1 LPLTHNQHDQ
11 HHQHHQHHQHC
22 PHQLQAVSIPEAAF
36 VLPEGDIMV
45 LIVGIA
51 GAAAL
56 AVLLYNHL
64 REQQP
69 ELATLSTRRAQQ
81 LAAVVLVLSKAVDG
95 VIDALTLG
103 LRPAV
108 SSSNSSSWRSQRLVD
123 VDWDDQEDDDAR

>member
-1 LPLTHNQHDQ
+1 
-11 HHQHHQHHQHC
+11 
-22 PHQLQAVSIPEAAF
+22 
-36 VLPEGDIMV
+36 MV

-108 SSSNSSSWRSQRLVD
+108 PSSTSWRGQRLVD
-123 VDWDDQEDDDAR
+123 VDWDDQNDQDDDDAR

>member
-1 LPLTHNQHDQ
+1 
-11 HHQHHQHHQHC
+11 
-22 PHQLQAVSIPEAAF
+22 
-36 VLPEGDIMV
+36 MV
-45 LIVGIA
+45 LIIGIA

-95 VIDALTLG
+95 VIDALALG

-108 SSSNSSSWRSQRLVD
+108 SSSNSTSWRGQRLVD
-123 VDWDDQEDDDAR
+123 VDWDDQKLSAQPSVAAAADGGG

>member
-1 LPLTHNQHDQ
+1 
-11 HHQHHQHHQHC
+11 
-22 PHQLQAVSIPEAAF
+22 
-36 VLPEGDIMV
+36 MV

-64 REQQP
+64 REQRP

-81 LAAVVLVLSKAVDG
+81 LAAVVLVLSKAVEG

-108 SSSNSSSWRSQRLVD
+108 SSSNSSSWRGQRLVD
-123 VDWDDQEDDDAR
+123 VDWDDQDDDDAR

>member
-1 LPLTHNQHDQ
+1 
-11 HHQHHQHHQHC
+11 
-22 PHQLQAVSIPEAAF
+22 
-36 VLPEGDIMV
+36 MV

-81 LAAVVLVLSKAVDG
+81 LAAVVLVLSKAVEG

-103 LRPAV
+103 RPAV
-108 SSSNSSSWRSQRLVD
+108 PSSSSTSWRGQRLVD
-123 VDWDDQEDDDAR
+123 VDWDDQNDQDDQEEDDDAR

>member
-1 LPLTHNQHDQ
+1 
-11 HHQHHQHHQHC
+11 
-22 PHQLQAVSIPEAAF
+22 
-36 VLPEGDIMV
+36 MV
-45 LIVGIA
+45 LIIGIA

-95 VIDALTLG
+95 VIDALALG

-108 SSSNSSSWRSQRLVD
+108 SSSNSTSWRGQRLVD
-123 VDWDDQEDDDAR
+123 VDWDDQKLSAQPSVAAAAADGGV

>member
-1 LPLTHNQHDQ
+1 
-11 HHQHHQHHQHC
+11 
-22 PHQLQAVSIPEAAF
+22 
-36 VLPEGDIMV
+36 MV
-45 LIVGIA
+45 LIIGIA

-81 LAAVVLVLSKAVDG
+81 LAAVVLVLSKAVEG
-95 VIDALTLG
+95 VIDALALG

-108 SSSNSSSWRSQRLVD
+108 PSSSSTSWRGQRLVD
-123 VDWDDQEDDDAR
+123 VDWDDQNDQDDDDQDDQEDDDDAR

>member
-1 LPLTHNQHDQ
+1 
-11 HHQHHQHHQHC
+11 
-22 PHQLQAVSIPEAAF
+22 
-36 VLPEGDIMV
+36 MV
-45 LIVGIA
+45 LIIGIA

-81 LAAVVLVLSKAVDG
+81 LAAVVLVLSKAVEG

-103 LRPAV
+103 LQPAV
-108 SSSNSSSWRSQRLVD
+108 PSSSSTSWRGQRLVD
-123 VDWDDQEDDDAR
+123 VDWDDQNDQDDQDDQDDQEDDDDAR

>member
-1 LPLTHNQHDQ
+1 
-11 HHQHHQHHQHC
+11 
-22 PHQLQAVSIPEAAF
+22 
-36 VLPEGDIMV
+36 MV
-45 LIVGIA
+45 LIIGIA

-69 ELATLSTRRAQQ
+69 ELATLSSRRAQQ
-81 LAAVVLVLSKAVDG
+81 LAAVVLVLSKAVEG

-108 SSSNSSSWRSQRLVD
+108 PSSTSWRGQRLVD
-123 VDWDDQEDDDAR
+123 VDWNDQDDDDAR

>member
-1 LPLTHNQHDQ
+1 M
-11 HHQHHQHHQHC
+11 
-22 PHQLQAVSIPEAAF
+22 
-36 VLPEGDIMV
+36 PEGDIMV
-45 LIVGIA
+45 LIIGIA
-51 GAAAL
+51 GAATL

-95 VIDALTLG
+95 VIDALALG

-108 SSSNSSSWRSQRLVD
+108 PSSSSTSWRSQRLVD
-123 VDWDDQEDDDAR
+123 VDWDDQDDQEDDDDAR

>member
-1 LPLTHNQHDQ
+1 M
-11 HHQHHQHHQHC
+11 
-22 PHQLQAVSIPEAAF
+22 
-36 VLPEGDIMV
+36 PEGDIMV
-45 LIVGIA
+45 LIIGIA

-81 LAAVVLVLSKAVDG
+81 LAAVVLVLSKAVEG
-95 VIDALTLG
+95 VIDALALG

-108 SSSNSSSWRSQRLVD
+108 SSSSSTSWRGQRLVD
-123 VDWDDQEDDDAR
+123 VDWDDQDDDDAR

>member
-1 LPLTHNQHDQ
+1 
-11 HHQHHQHHQHC
+11 
-22 PHQLQAVSIPEAAF
+22 
-36 VLPEGDIMV
+36 MV
-45 LIVGIA
+45 LIIGIA

-95 VIDALTLG
+95 VIDALALG
-103 LRPAV
+103 LRPARPV
-108 SSSNSSSWRSQRLVD
+108 LIQHLMAGAAAGRRRLG
-123 VDWDDQEDDDAR
+123 RG

>member
-1 LPLTHNQHDQ
+1 
-11 HHQHHQHHQHC
+11 
-22 PHQLQAVSIPEAAF
+22 
-36 VLPEGDIMV
+36 MV

-95 VIDALTLG
+95 VIDALDLG

-108 SSSNSSSWRSQRLVD
+108 PSSSSWRGQRLVD
-123 VDWDDQEDDDAR
+123 VDWDDQEEDDDVR

>member
-1 LPLTHNQHDQ
+1 
-11 HHQHHQHHQHC
+11 
-22 PHQLQAVSIPEAAF
+22 
-36 VLPEGDIMV
+36 MV
-45 LIVGIA
+45 LIIGIA

-95 VIDALTLG
+95 VIDALALG

-108 SSSNSSSWRSQRLVD
+108 SPSSSASWRGQRLVD
-123 VDWDDQEDDDAR
+123 VDWEEEDDDVR

>member
-1 LPLTHNQHDQ
+1 ML
-11 HHQHHQHHQHC
+11 
-22 PHQLQAVSIPEAAF
+22 
-36 VLPEGDIMV
+36 
-45 LIVGIA
+45 LIIGIA

-108 SSSNSSSWRSQRLVD
+108 SSSTSWRSQRLVD
-123 VDWDDQEDDDAR
+123 VDWDEDDDDAR

>member
-1 LPLTHNQHDQ
+1 VARPGSL
-11 HHQHHQHHQHC
+11 
-22 PHQLQAVSIPEAAF
+22 
-36 VLPEGDIMV
+36 G
-45 LIVGIA
+45 A
-51 GAAAL
+51 GSWDRACAAL

-81 LAAVVLVLSKAVDG
+81 LAAVVLVLSKAVEG

-108 SSSNSSSWRSQRLVD
+108 SSSSSTSWRGQRLVD
-123 VDWDDQEDDDAR
+123 VDWDDQDDDDAR

>member
-1 LPLTHNQHDQ
+1 
-11 HHQHHQHHQHC
+11 
-22 PHQLQAVSIPEAAF
+22 
-36 VLPEGDIMV
+36 MV

-108 SSSNSSSWRSQRLVD
+108 PSSSSWRGQRLVD
-123 VDWDDQEDDDAR
+123 VDWDDQEDDDGR

>member
-1 LPLTHNQHDQ
+1 
-11 HHQHHQHHQHC
+11 
-22 PHQLQAVSIPEAAF
+22 
-36 VLPEGDIMV
+36 MV

-108 SSSNSSSWRSQRLVD
+108 PSSTSWRGQRLVD
-123 VDWDDQEDDDAR
+123 VDWDDQDDDDAR

>member
-1 LPLTHNQHDQ
+1 
-11 HHQHHQHHQHC
+11 
-22 PHQLQAVSIPEAAF
+22 
-36 VLPEGDIMV
+36 MV
-45 LIVGIA
+45 LIIGIA

-64 REQQP
+64 RERQP

-108 SSSNSSSWRSQRLVD
+108 ASSSTSWRSQRLVD
-123 VDWDDQEDDDAR
+123 VDWDEDDDDAR

>member
-1 LPLTHNQHDQ
+1 
-11 HHQHHQHHQHC
+11 
-22 PHQLQAVSIPEAAF
+22 
-36 VLPEGDIMV
+36 MV
-45 LIVGIA
+45 LIIGIA

-108 SSSNSSSWRSQRLVD
+108 PSSSSTTSWRGQRLVD
-123 VDWDDQEDDDAR
+123 VDWDDQDDDDAR

>member
-1 LPLTHNQHDQ
+1 
-11 HHQHHQHHQHC
+11 
-22 PHQLQAVSIPEAAF
+22 
-36 VLPEGDIMV
+36 MV
-45 LIVGIA
+45 LIIGIA

-81 LAAVVLVLSKAVDG
+81 LAAVVLVLSKAVEG
-95 VIDALTLG
+95 VIDALALG

-108 SSSNSSSWRSQRLVD
+108 SSSTSWRGQRLVD
-123 VDWDDQEDDDAR
+123 VDWDDQNDQDDQDDQDDDDAR